1 MKELAFWKKWTKST
15 RFLYVLSLGIL
26 LASIAYYGVYYF
38 LGINALFDWEVIHEI
53 KNVSSTIDTYKINLF
68 DVPINS
74 ENYVV
79 FQYFQPSMIQVN
91 YLSATLF
98 MCLSAFA
105 ACLGLTVV
113 TTYKKLIWFI
123 PGTFLFVAWLA
134 AFKLDL
140 LAVFGQENRYL
151 LGTMLFV
158 YLSEAFIFHS
168 VFQRISFLKR
178 FGVFLLTTVLF
189 GVLISSGA
197 SAHSPVI
204 YMSNFGLVVPAA
216 LTVLFMLV
224 IGYEVLQIALTVVTY
239 SKNTDPWVVPM
250 NFLIVSVLYLGLVIC
265 QIMYY
270 TGDLSWKI
278 PFSVYLFFP
287 VCTVLGIWS
296 HRKRSVLYE
305 QILPFAPGGAFLY
318 LAMAIFS
325 FATIGYVLSISLS
338 PAIYLF
344 EYLFLASQIGFG
356 IGFFAYAFRNFYK
369 PMVHNMPIY
378 KMIYD
383 ARLMPHWALRGFGV
397 VVMVFFVGQKSL
409 TVKSLIESSYHS
421 LKGYAYLADEEIG
434 LAEINYLQALKYN
447 PGGSHASHCLASIYL
462 QNQELQKAWRVLYDM
477 KDEAKTEYSYA
488 ALATSLRENTNQL
501 YGLFTLQDAVSDF
514 PNSPYINTNVGLTFY
529 EMGVVDSA
537 LIYFNKSVGTRFDGL
552 AQANALAL
560 AAHQKLSGF
569 ENGIQLSEDQANNLA
584 YRANAFAL
592 ANLNGS
598 VPSLNEVPKM
608 DQIGAVELSL
618 LNNYINANLG
628 NVPKEVITTLDQWLS
643 LITYNQN
650 SSIAKL
656 ALAKATFF
664 NGDLPKGLGLMSSLT
679 SLAGTYQFPYYAN
692 LEGIMNLQ
700 ADQTQTGYQL
710 ISQANQALK
719 LSTDNFAKLNT
730 GIAALE
736 VGDTAQ
742 ASLIFIDLAYNRPAQ
757 RDQYTAIYEALAGDF
772 KSTDLHKA
780 CYLMY
785 HPDWAKD
792 NYGAV
797 LTSIA
802 SDDLR
807 LITSLN
813 LIKKEL
819 KLGRLQ
825 NVLDLWSIVPKEIL
839 NKDIYQQMNLLTMK
853 TYQQSRDFESL
864 TKSMTTLEL
873 APLDLRWKFY
883 FEAQLNHYTGDT
895 AIASERYDQ
904 ALSLLKGNP
913 EVMLE
918 YLIFQQKMGKSQ
930 AAYDACALYLQNYP
944 PTQQM
949 LKKYIELSVQNRLFD
964 FANQAVLELKTYLSV
979 KEYQE
984 YVRTYRKEV
993 DVLLNSQEF

>member
-1 MKELAFWKKWTKST
+1 MKELAFWKKWTGAT
-15 RFLYVLSLGIL
+15 RFLYLLSLVVL
-26 LASIAYYGVYYF
+26 LASVIYYAVYYF
-38 LGINALFDWEVIHEI
+38 LGINALFDWEVMYDI
-53 KNVSSTIDTYKINLF
+53 KNVSSTIDSYKLNIF
-68 DVPINS
+68 DLPINS

-98 MCLSAFA
+98 MCFSAFA

-113 TTYKKLIWFI
+113 TTYKKLIWFV

-151 LGTMLFV
+151 LGTMLLV

-168 VFQRISFLKR
+168 IFHRISFLKR
-178 FGVFLLTTVLF
+178 FGAFLITTVLF
-189 GVLISSGA
+189 GVLILSGA

-204 YMSNFGLVVPAA
+204 YMSNFGLVVPAVIT
-216 LTVLFMLV
+216 LLFMFV
-224 IGYEVLQIALTVVTY
+224 VGYEVLQIALTVITY
-239 SKNTDPWVVPM
+239 ARNTDPWVAPM
-250 NFLIVSVLYLGLVIC
+250 NFLIVSILYLGIIIC

-270 TGDLSWKI
+270 TGDLTWKI

-287 VCTVLGIWS
+287 ICAVLGIWS
-296 HRKRSVLYE
+296 HRKRSVLYID
-305 QILPFAPGGAFLY
+305 ILPFSPGGAFLY
-318 LAMAIFS
+318 LSMAIFS
-325 FATIGYVLSISLS
+325 FATVGYVLSISLT
-338 PAIYLF
+338 PAMYLF

-397 VVMVFFVGQKSL
+397 VVMVFFVGQKML
-409 TVKSLIESSYHS
+409 TVKSLIQSSYFS
-421 LKGYAYLADEEIG
+421 LKGDAYLADDEID
-434 LAEINYLQALKYN
+434 LAEINYQEALKHN
-447 PGGSHASHCLASIYL
+447 EGGSHASHSLASIYL
-462 QNQELQKAWRVLYDM
+462 QKEELQKGWRVLYDM

-488 ALATSLRENTNQL
+488 ALATSLRENANQL

-529 EMGVVDSA
+529 DMGVVDSA
-537 LIYFNKSVGTRFDGL
+537 LTYFKKSVGTDFDDL
-552 AQANALAL
+552 AQANTMAL
-560 AAHQKLSGF
+560 AAHQKLDGF
-569 ENGIQLSEDQANNLA
+569 EGGIQLGEDQKNNYA

-592 ANLNGS
+592 ANLNGI
-598 VPSLNEVPKM
+598 VPNLNNVPAM
-608 DQIGAVELSL
+608 GQIGAVELSL

-628 NVPKEVITTLDQWLS
+628 KVPQEVIATLDDWLS
-643 LITYNQN
+643 RITYNQN

-664 NGDLPKGLGLMSSLT
+664 NGNLPKGLGLIRNLT
-679 SLAGTYQFPYYAN
+679 SIAGTYQFPYYAN
-692 LEGIMNLQ
+692 LEGVMNLQ
-700 ADQTQTGYQL
+700 ADQPEIGYEL
-710 ISQANQALK
+710 ISKANQALQ

-736 VGDTAQ
+736 VGDTAN

-757 RDQYTAIYEALAGDF
+757 RADYTAIYEALAGDF
-772 KSTDLHKA
+772 KSSDLHAA

-785 HPDWAKD
+785 HPDWSQD
-792 NYGAV
+792 NYGE
-797 LTSIA
+797 LLQSITN
-802 SDDLR
+802 DDLR

-813 LIKKEL
+813 IIKKEL

-825 NVLDLWSIVPKEIL
+825 NVLDIWSIVPKEIL
-839 NKDIYQQMNLLTMK
+839 DKDIYQQMNLLTMK

-864 TKSMTTLEL
+864 KKSMSTLEL
-873 APLDLRWKFY
+873 APTDKRWELF
-883 FEAQLNHYTGDT
+883 FEAQLNHYAGDT
-895 AIASERYDQ
+895 ALAAKRYNQVLD
-904 ALSLLKGNP
+904 LFKGNP

-918 YLIFQQKMGKSQ
+918 YLTFQQKMGKSEE
-930 AAYDACALYLQNYP
+930 AYDASALYLQNYP
-944 PTQQM
+944 PTEQM
-949 LKKYIELSVQNRLFD
+949 LKKYVELSVENRLFD
-964 FANQAVLELKTYLSV
+964 FADEAVLELKTYLSV
-979 KEYQE
+979 KDYEE
-984 YVRTYRKEV
+984 YVSVYRQEV